1 MKFNI
6 NLIGKSLASLCL
18 LEGLIYLKPVLAQVI
33 TPANDG
39 TGTIVTQDG
48 NRFDITGGTQ
58 AGANLFQSFAQ
69 FGISPEQIAN
79 FLSQPG
85 IENVLSRVVG
95 GEASIINGTIQLGGA
110 NSNLF
115 LMNPAGILFGA
126 SAQINVPADFTATTA
141 TGIGIGDNWFNAQEN
156 NDYSSLSGTPN
167 TFAFN
172 TEQPG
177 AIINLGNLT
186 LQDGS
191 LTMLAGTIVSSGQLS
206 GGGKITIAA
215 VPGKNLVRISQAG
228 MLLSLEIQP
237 LIPDNS
243 QPGNWTLPI
252 LSLPALLTGGGNTNS
267 ATVNSE
273 GRVVLTSFGKEVQ
286 NGDVALVNKITAPAG
301 VTINAPIGTIITDNI
316 DASSNNG
323 GNGGIV
329 SLLAQGDIKTGNI
342 ITQASGKAGDVFVS
356 NINGNIDIN
365 NIFTESF
372 GSGNTGS
379 VTLHGTI
386 GKITIGAIRVKN
398 EVSGNNGMTNWFI
411 CWNIN
416 SQVIKQQDQI
426 LGSDTLLVPDN
437 IPIDNNGRAN
447 SNNNIVN
454 LDNSSTAPGNII
466 NSDNS
471 NNTTNTANSSTLTN
485 SPNSDNSNNTSNT
498 GSSNTS
504 SNIVNSDNS
513 NNTTNTANTGSS
525 NTNTNTENTSQTD
538 KGNTNTDTGNPLP
551 SKEVNQE
558 SVAKKQEEEQNLGV
572 SPNQNGL
579 KNDQIYQIETA
590 FTKEFDDYFQ
600 RSLKTTIHSQED
612 VQHQTSEI
620 EKITGIKTAVIY
632 VSFTPTST
640 KTSETKCQTKLP
652 SPQIDRRFGYQ
663 IPAPS
668 QGSCTTVDSDELEI
682 VMISGDGQTI
692 RRRIPEAN
700 RAKVLAKTREFQQ
713 AINNPQTI
721 PANYLKLAQ
730 QLYQWLIQP
739 LEEDLET
746 RNVKSLIFAM
756 DTGLRSLPLAALHDG
771 HEFLIERY
779 SVSLIPSLSLISAP
793 YKDISSQP
801 ILAMGAS
808 QFTDQSPLPWVPV
821 ELAMIVEQ
829 IGKSKSF
836 LNEGFTL
843 DNLQN
848 QLHQGRFGIV
858 HLATHAEFKP
868 GNHNN
873 SYIQLWNHK
882 LRLNELQDLQLA
894 KRGVDLLVLSA
905 CRTALGDPQAELGFA
920 GAALEAG
927 VDSTLATLWYI
938 SDRGALGLTTEFY
951 YQLSHAPTKSEAL
964 RRAQLAMLH
973 RNLRINNNQLY
984 SHDKQV
990 SSSLEVAKLR
1000 NINLSHPYYWAGF
1013 TLVGNP
1019 W

>member
-18 LEGLIYLKPVLAQVI
+18 LEGLICFKPVLAQVI

-69 FGISPEQIAN
+69 FGISQDQIAN

-126 SAQINVPADFTATTA
+126 TAQINVPADFTATTA
-141 TGIGIGDNWFNAQEN
+141 TGIGIGDNWFNAQGN

-243 QPGNWTLPI
+243 RLGNWTLPI

-286 NGDVALVNKITAPAG
+286 NGDVAVVNKITAPAG

-316 DASSNNG
+316 DTSSNNG

-329 SLLAQGDIKTGNI
+329 SLLAQGDIKNGNI

-372 GSGNTGS
+372 GSGNTGN
-379 VTLHGTI
+379 VTLSGTI
-386 GKITIGAIRVKN
+386 GKITIGVIRIKN

-411 CWNIN
+411 NWNIN
-416 SQVIKQQDQI
+416 SQAINKSDQV
-426 LGSDTLLVPDN
+426 LVPNTLLVPEN
-437 IPIDNNGRAN
+437 IPIDNNGSSN

-454 LDNSSTAPGNII
+454 LDNSSTTPGNII
-466 NSDNS
+466 NSDNSNNTSIRGGSTTPSNIVNFDNS

-485 SPNSDNSNNTSNT
+485 SPNSDNSNNTANT

-504 SNIVNSDNS
+504 SNIVNFDNS
-513 NNTTNTANTGSS
+513 NNTTNTANS
-525 NTNTNTENTSQTD
+525 
-538 KGNTNTDTGNPLP
+538 
-551 SKEVNQE
+551 
-558 SVAKKQEEEQNLGV
+558 
-572 SPNQNGL
+572 
-579 KNDQIYQIETA
+579 
-590 FTKEFDDYFQ
+590 
-600 RSLKTTIHSQED
+600 
-612 VQHQTSEI
+612 
-620 EKITGIKTAVIY
+620 
-632 VSFTPTST
+632 
-640 KTSETKCQTKLP
+640 
-652 SPQIDRRFGYQ
+652 
-663 IPAPS
+663 
-668 QGSCTTVDSDELEI
+668 
-682 VMISGDGQTI
+682 
-692 RRRIPEAN
+692 
-700 RAKVLAKTREFQQ
+700 
-713 AINNPQTI
+713 
-721 PANYLKLAQ
+721 
-730 QLYQWLIQP
+730 
-739 LEEDLET
+739 
-746 RNVKSLIFAM
+746 
-756 DTGLRSLPLAALHDG
+756 
-771 HEFLIERY
+771 
-779 SVSLIPSLSLISAP
+779 
-793 YKDISSQP
+793 
-801 ILAMGAS
+801 
-808 QFTDQSPLPWVPV
+808 
-821 ELAMIVEQ
+821 
-829 IGKSKSF
+829 
-836 LNEGFTL
+836 
-843 DNLQN
+843 
-848 QLHQGRFGIV
+848 
-858 HLATHAEFKP
+858 
-868 GNHNN
+868 
-873 SYIQLWNHK
+873 
-882 LRLNELQDLQLA
+882 
-894 KRGVDLLVLSA
+894 
-905 CRTALGDPQAELGFA
+905 
-920 GAALEAG
+920 
-927 VDSTLATLWYI
+927 
-938 SDRGALGLTTEFY
+938 
-951 YQLSHAPTKSEAL
+951 
-964 RRAQLAMLH
+964 
-973 RNLRINNNQLY
+973 
-984 SHDKQV
+984 
-990 SSSLEVAKLR
+990 
-1000 NINLSHPYYWAGF
+1000 
-1013 TLVGNP
+1013 
-1019 W
+1019 